1 MEQESFFTIQQAAA
15 EILKQRNYPIKAKE
29 IAEIALKEN
38 LIAPSKA
45 KNPVISL
52 SQVLERN
59 IRMNMGNNP
68 KLVFINTDKGRMI
81 GLPEMDAIKK
91 NETCNDVHIKNDTFV
106 KNNVL
111 IKSDAVIK
119 KDTFIKSES
128 HIKNEENSL
137 ISLLKK
143 HLPEATIE
151 KIELFMRIKKYSE
164 IDYAIIELIKRGLVA
179 STNDILQTL
188 KTEFEDSDN
197 A

>member
-68 KLVFINTDKGRMI
+68 RLVFINTDKGRMI
-81 GLPEMDAIKK
+81 GLPEMDVIKN
-91 NETCNDVHIKNDTFV
+91 NETFSDVHIKNDTFI
-106 KNNVL
+106 KNDVL

-119 KDTFIKSES
+119 NDTFIKSEA
-128 HIKNEENSL
+128 HIRNEENSL

-143 HLPEATIE
+143 HLPYATIE

-188 KTEFEDSDN
+188 KSEFEDSDN

>member
-68 KLVFINTDKGRMI
+68 RLVFINTDKGRMI
-81 GLPEMDAIKK
+81 GLPEMDVIKK
-91 NETCNDVHIKNDTFV
+91 NETCNDVHVKNDTFI
-106 KNNVL
+106 KNDVL

-119 KDTFIKSES
+119 SEA
-128 HIKNEENSL
+128 HIRNEENSL

-143 HLPEATIE
+143 HLPYATIE

-188 KTEFEDSDN
+188 KSEFEDSDN

>member
-1 MEQESFFTIQQAAA
+1 MKEESFFTIQQAAA

-68 KLVFINTDKGRMI
+68 KLAFINTDKGRMI
-81 GLPEMDAIKK
+81 GLPEMDVIKK
-91 NETCNDVHIKNDTFV
+91 NETCNDVHIRNDTFI
-106 KNNVL
+106 KNDVL

-119 KDTFIKSES
+119 NDTFIKSEA

-137 ISLLKK
+137 ISLLKR

-188 KTEFEDSDN
+188 KSEFEDSDN
-197 A
+197 V

>member
-59 IRMNMGNNP
+59 IRMNKGNNP
-68 KLVFINTDKGRMI
+68 KLAFINTDKGRMI
-81 GLPEMDAIKK
+81 GLPEMDVIKK
-91 NETCNDVHIKNDTFV
+91 NETCNDVHIKNDTFI
-106 KNNVL
+106 KNDVL
-111 IKSDAVIK
+111 IKSDTVIK
-119 KDTFIKSES
+119 NDTFIKSEA

-151 KIELFMRIKKYSE
+151 KLELFMRIKKYSE

-179 STNDILQTL
+179 STNDILQIL
-188 KTEFEDSDN
+188 KSEFEDSDD

>member
-15 EILKQRNYPIKAKE
+15 EILKQRNYPIKPKE

-68 KLVFINTDKGRMI
+68 KLVFVNTDKGRMI
-81 GLPEMDAIKK
+81 GLPEMDVIKK
-91 NETCNDVHIKNDTFV
+91 NETCNDAHIKNDTFI
-106 KNNVL
+106 KNDVL
-111 IKSDAVIK
+111 IKSDVVIK
-119 KDTFIKSES
+119 NDTFIKSEA
-128 HIKNEENSL
+128 HIKNEEDSL

-143 HLPEATIE
+143 HLPETTIE
-151 KIELFMRIKKYSE
+151 KIELFMRIKRYSE

-188 KTEFEDSDN
+188 KSEFEDSDN